1 VNEDKTMADEPML
14 RADAKLNRE
23 RILVAAE
30 EAFLAQ
36 GADVSLDA
44 VAKRAGVGVGTLY
57 RRFPTREALL
67 AAVCSERFVTL
78 AKESRAR
85 DATLKPG
92 DAVRAYLEELVMAT
106 CVYQRLAASLG
117 TVLHHGTPGCNAIT
131 EEGRRQVHRA
141 KAAGEIRN
149 DVTFEDLVC
158 VASAISLS
166 VDQNGPTKARVAHLL
181 SLFLDGI
188 TV

>member
-1 VNEDKTMADEPML
+1 MADEPVL
-14 RADAKLNRE
+14 RADAQLNRE

-30 EAFLAQ
+30 QAFLEL
-36 GADVSLDA
+36 GADVSLDE
-44 VAKRAGVGVGTLY
+44 VARRAGVGVGTLY
-57 RRFPTREALL
+57 RRFASREALL

-106 CVYQRLAASLG
+106 CTYQRLAASLG
-117 TVLHHGTPGCNAIT
+117 TVLHHGTPGCHAIT
-131 EEGRRQVHRA
+131 EEGRRQIQRA
-141 KAAGEIRN
+141 TAAGDIRH
-149 DVTFEDLVC
+149 DVTLEDLVC
-158 VASAISLS
+158 VATAISLS
-166 VDQNGPTKARVAHLL
+166 VDQNRPTKARVAHLL

-188 TV
+188 KV